1 VPGQVQAQATDAQI
15 RVAIAGDPPQLCAYA
30 CFKFVQCEWLD
41 QVVVGAEVEH
51 THAFGQ
57 AVAGGHHQHC
67 QAIAALT
74 QALQH
79 IAAIQLRQA
88 QVQHQQCVLGRAQCR
103 VGVRAVVDVVNH
115 VPLPAQRGAQA
126 GGDIR
131 VVFSNQNAHA
141 RGLL

>member
-1 VPGQVQAQATDAQI
+1 MPGQIDTQAADAQV
-15 RVAIAGDPPQLCAYA
+15 RVAIAGDPPQLRTHA
-30 CFKFVQCEWLD
+30 CFELVQRERLD
-41 QVVVGAEVEH
+41 QVVIGAQVEH
-51 THAFGQ
+51 AHALGQ
-57 AVAGGHHQHC
+57 AVAGGHHQHR